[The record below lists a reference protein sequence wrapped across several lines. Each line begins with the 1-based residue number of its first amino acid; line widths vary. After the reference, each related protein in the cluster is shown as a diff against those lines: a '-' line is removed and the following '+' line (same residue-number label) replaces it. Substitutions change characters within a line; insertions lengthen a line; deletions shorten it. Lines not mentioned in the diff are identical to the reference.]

1 MVEACWPQRVRLPP
15 LSEFQPRI
23 DTNEHQ
29 FKAVLQKEAKGTK
42 VFVLKVSASFPSV
55 EKSSCEFVFIRG

>member
-1 MVEACWPQRVRLPP
+1 M
-15 LSEFQPRI
+15 

-55 EKSSCEFVFIRG
+55 ERSSCRFGSIRGYVMMYFKKLVPQKGTVSA